1 MAIGRITAMALR
13 PTPATTRPTATTH
26 PTATTGGLILALAS
40 TAATSG
46 GLITATTQGGVIIS
60 DWLPRS
66 LVTSATREGGGA
78 GGAQGAAGRTGRAPS
93 YNVKRSILYVAE
105 DC

>member
-1 MAIGRITAMALR
+1 MDQAITAMPIAQAI
-13 PTPATTRPTATTH
+13 TPMGIGRTSP

-60 DWLPRS
+60 GWLAWCRYFHSRGGISMGRQTGAFECGPRWTNS
-66 LVTSATREGGGA
+66 RVEYRSRHHPLA
-78 GGAQGAAGRTGRAPS
+78 G
-93 YNVKRSILYVAE
+93 
-105 DC
+105 